1 VRATFILVV
10 CAAILAGCGRLVEA
24 PLPIQAPPEPPV
36 AATFSVNDADLPD
49 PLMFIVFGD
58 MRFTNPQ
65 ETAATNPS
73 VRLALIDKIA
83 DEQPAAV
90 FITGDLPWRG
100 LSDDYAEYRE
110 ENRPWRQLHL
120 RIYPALGNHEFAACA
135 EAECLERWWSAFP
148 ELRGRRWYS
157 VALGSRVLAVA
168 LDSDASLLPDSEQR
182 RWLEHQ
188 LSIIDPKVQLIL
200 LVLHHPPVADEQS
213 TKLADHNPRPNE
225 QALTEYLTALAA
237 HTRARIVVSAGHIH
251 NYERFVRDGVTYL
264 VSGGGG
270 AKPYEVDRTP
280 ADLYQSRD
288 FPNYHYVRF
297 ELRPNVLV
305 GEMFRL
311 KTGAPG
317 EPKIG
322 APAVFEARDRFE
334 LTLLP

>member
-1 VRATFILVV
+1 MRATFILVV
-10 CAAILAGCGRLVEA
+10 CAAILAGCEHLVEA

-49 PLMFIVFGD
+49 PLMFIVYGD

-83 DEQPAAV
+83 EEQPAAV
-90 FITGDLPWRG
+90 FINGDLTWHG

-110 ENRPWRQLHL
+110 ETRPWRQLHL

-135 EAECLERWWSAFP
+135 EAECLELWWSAFP

-157 VALGSRVLAVA
+157 VAFGRRVLAVA
-168 LDSDASLLPDSEQR
+168 LDSDASLLPGSEQR
-182 RWLEHQ
+182 SWLEHQ
-188 LSIIDPKVQLIL
+188 LSGIDPKVQVIL
-200 LVLHHPPVADEQS
+200 FVLHHPPVADLQTRIS
-213 TKLADHNPRPNE
+213 RTTTRGRMSRRSPSI
-225 QALTEYLTALAA
+225 LTALAA
-237 HTRARIVVSAGHIH
+237 HTQARIVVSAGHIH

-311 KTGAPG
+311 KNGAPV

-322 APAVFEARDRFE
+322 APAVFEVRDRFE
-334 LTLLP
+334 LTLPP

>member
-1 VRATFILVV
+1 MRYAFTTVV
-10 CAAILAGCGRLVEA
+10 CAAILGGCGHLAEA
-24 PLPIQAPPEPPV
+24 PLPIQSPPEPPV

-49 PLMFIVFGD
+49 PLVFIAYGD
-58 MRFTNPQ
+58 MRFTNPA
-65 ETAATNPS
+65 ETSASNPS
-73 VRLALIDKIA
+73 VRRALVDKIA
-83 DEQPAAV
+83 EEQPAAV
-90 FITGDLPWRG
+90 FINGDLPWHG
-100 LSDDYAEYRE
+100 VSDDYAQYRE
-110 ENRPWRQLHL
+110 ESRPWRLQHL

-135 EAECLERWWSAFP
+135 EAQCLERWWSAFP
-148 ELRGRRWYS
+148 ELQGRRWYS
-157 VALGSRVLAVA
+157 VALGSKVLALA
-168 LDSDASLLPDSEQR
+168 LDSDASLLPDSDQR

-188 LSIIDPKVQLIL
+188 LSVIDPRVRLIL
-200 LVLHHPPVADEQS
+200 ILLHHPPVADEQS
-213 TKLADHNPRPNE
+213 AKLMDHNPRPNE
-225 QALTEYLTALAA
+225 QAFAEYLSGLAA
-237 HTRARIVVSAGHIH
+237 YTRARIVVSAGHIH

-305 GEMFRL
+305 GEMIRL

-322 APAVFEARDRFE
+322 APAVFEVRDRFE

>member
-1 VRATFILVV
+1 
-10 CAAILAGCGRLVEA
+10 
-24 PLPIQAPPEPPV
+24 
-36 AATFSVNDADLPD
+36 
-49 PLMFIVFGD
+49 
-58 MRFTNPQ
+58 
-65 ETAATNPS
+65 
-73 VRLALIDKIA
+73 
-83 DEQPAAV
+83 
-90 FITGDLPWRG
+90 
-100 LSDDYAEYRE
+100 
-110 ENRPWRQLHL
+110 
-120 RIYPALGNHEFAACA
+120 
-135 EAECLERWWSAFP
+135 
-148 ELRGRRWYS
+148 

-225 QALTEYLTALAA
+225 QSLAEYLTALAA

-251 NYERFVRDGVTYL
+251 NYERFARDGVTYL
-264 VSGGGG
+264 VTGGGG

-297 ELRPNVLV
+297 ELHPNVLV

-311 KTGAPG
+311 KTGASG
-317 EPKIG
+317 EPKID
-322 APAVFEARDRFE
+322 APAVFEVRDRFE